1 MVAFYD
7 LDDLLRKLNIA
18 YSAVGANVSIYN
30 RFAKIAPKERGREDD
45 LIFINVPDDNT
56 IKILTETK
64 ASCILLEAIWGQQ
77 HLTDIEKL
85 GKRIYLVAHPRLV
98 IAKLMKHIYKRIEA
112 KPSGIHPTA
121 IIDRKANI
129 HKSVFIGPYCIIGNC
144 SIGEGSQI
152 HSHAIINDHVRIGKN
167 VTIREHCLIGS
178 DGFAFPRDDKGTLLR
193 LTHIGGVIIE
203 DNVEIFPF
211 SNVDRGT
218 FGDTVIESGTKI
230 DHYVHVG
237 HNSRIERDCF
247 IAAGVVFCGSSTIG
261 AKSWAGVG
269 SIIKQSTK
277 VGRCVTLGLGAVVIK
292 DVDDGD
298 TVAGVPA
305 KSLQKK
311 KRRKV

>member
-1 MVAFYD
+1 MIARYN
-7 LDDLLRKLNIA
+7 LDGLLKKLSIA
-18 YSAVGANVSIYN
+18 YLAVGGVSGGGM
-30 RFAKIAPKERGREDD
+30 FTKIVPKDQGQEYD
-45 LIFINVPDDNT
+45 LIFINMPDDST
-56 IKILTETK
+56 MRILTETK

-77 HLTDIEKL
+77 CLSEIEKL
-85 GKRIYLVAHPRLV
+85 EKRIYLVAHPRLV
-98 IAKLMKHIYKRIEA
+98 IAKLMKHMYERTED
-112 KPSGIHPTA
+112 KPYGIHPTA
-121 IIDRKANI
+121 IVDRKADI
-129 HKSVFIGPYCIIGNC
+129 HKSVFIGPYCVIGNC
-144 SIGEGSQI
+144 LIGSKSQI
-152 HSHAIINDHVRIGKN
+152 YAHAIINDYVRIGKN
-167 VTIREHCLIGS
+167 VTIREHCVIGS
-178 DGFAFPRDDKGTLLR
+178 HGFAFPRDDKGTLLR

-211 SNVDRGT
+211 ANVDRGT

-230 DHYVHVG
+230 DHYVHVS

-311 KRRKV
+311 MRRKV